1 MDIIVP
7 NGNEMHSVMYGWV
20 YWSAWY
26 QDIPLYARVVES
38 ILLLTK
44 SNCHRKN
51 DIKRYDTR
59 TIALPSYSHIEVKEI
74 YY

>member
-26 QDIPLYARVVES
+26 QDIPHNARVIES
-38 ILLLTK
+38 ILLLKEQLPQKMTSK
-44 SNCHRKN
+44 
-51 DIKRYDTR
+51 DIICVSRNV
-59 TIALPSYSHIEVKEI
+59 SHGR
-74 YY
+74 

>member
-26 QDIPLYARVVES
+26 QDIPLYARVIES
-38 ILLLTK
+38 ILLLK
-44 SNCHRKN
+44 A
-51 DIKRYDTR
+51 KRATATEKMTSKDMICVSR
-59 TIALPSYSHIEVKEI
+59 NVSHGR
-74 YY
+74 

>member
-26 QDIPLYARVVES
+26 QDIPLYARVSES
-38 ILLLTK
+38 ILLLK
-44 SNCHRKN
+44 
-51 DIKRYDTR
+51 DQ
-59 TIALPSYSHIEVKEI
+59 LPQKK
-74 YY
+74 

>member
-26 QDIPLYARVVES
+26 QDIPFYARDYWIHIIVGYLMKMS
-38 ILLLTK
+38 Q
-44 SNCHRKN
+44 
-51 DIKRYDTR
+51 KRYDIVSR
-59 TIALPSYSHIEVKEI
+59 NVSHGR
-74 YY
+74 

>member
-26 QDIPLYARVVES
+26 QDIPLYARVIES
-38 ILLLTK
+38 ILLLKEQLPQKMTSK
-44 SNCHRKN
+44 
-51 DIKRYDTR
+51 DIICVSRNV
-59 TIALPSYSHIEVKEI
+59 SHGR
-74 YY
+74 

>member
-26 QDIPLYARVVES
+26 QDIPLYARVIES
-38 ILLLTK
+38 ILLLNK
-44 SNCHRKN
+44 EQLPQKKWHQKIWYVYPEMYLMEGRK
-51 DIKRYDTR
+51 
-59 TIALPSYSHIEVKEI
+59 
-74 YY
+74 